1 MKVIIEVAKNS
12 NLRYEFDKEKNC
24 LVLDRILHN
33 TNVFPYNY
41 GYIPDTLSPDGDP
54 IDIILLCE
62 FSLQP
67 GIMCDVKILGGI
79 NTCDESGQDDKI
91 ICVLADKLNKK
102 SQYINDINDIRQ
114 STLDNI
120 KYF

>member
-12 NLRYEFDKEKNC
+12 NLKYEFDKEKNC

-54 IDIILLCE
+54 IDIIVLCE

-67 GIMCDVKILGGI
+67 GIMCDVKVLGALRSFSLSPAGW
-79 NTCDESGQDDKI
+79 ELK
-91 ICVLADKLNKK
+91 
-102 SQYINDINDIRQ
+102 
-114 STLDNI
+114 
-120 KYF
+120 